1 MNGSKQLTGM
11 VIKNIQTLN
20 RVKTSNNRMARLKVG
35 RDLKYGLLSLTVWCL
50 RFIQGSPK
58 EIAID
63 IDDYIYGITN
73 GSGSY
78 RSTSPTTIGIQDNVL
93 QENHLAIVNYPNPF
107 TGRTTI
113 HYSVP
118 EKSFI
123 TLKVLN
129 VNGNEIE
136 SLVYTQMDKGNF
148 TIDFETG
155 NLPAGIY
162 FYVLS
167 DGTSIASGKMSIV
180 N

>member
-1 MNGSKQLTGM
+1 MLQPARPPLPAVFSGPRTVNAAHLSDGCGSNCGGEGWFKPL
-11 VIKNIQTLN
+11 
-20 RVKTSNNRMARLKVG
+20 
-35 RDLKYGLLSLTVWCL
+35 
-50 RFIQGSPK
+50 
-58 EIAID
+58 EI
-63 IDDYIYGITN
+63 
-73 GSGSY
+73 
-78 RSTSPTTIGIQDNVL
+78 RSTKAEPWPNKGIQDNVL

-107 TGRTTI
+107 SGRTTI